1 MFSGFGHEGGRR
13 TLRSSMFYCKIVF
26 VNKERLME
34 EEEKVRH
41 AKMKAE
47 EELGQCE
54 KWVALYIAGQW

>member
-1 MFSGFGHEGGRR
+1 
-13 TLRSSMFYCKIVF
+13 MFYCKIVF

-47 EELGQCE
+47 EELWQCE